1 MVRRLRVGV
10 LGLLA
15 GALICALLAAPALAT
30 PRLKHAWVV
39 VLENHSVGQ
48 ILGNSQAPYLNRLA
62 RRNGLATRYYSL
74 SHPSLPN
81 YLAMLSGSTQGCGS
95 DSCKPGY
102 GGPLLTR
109 QLRHR
114 GLAWRGYFQGLP
126 HAGYVGGDHG
136 SYVQHHNP
144 FTYFNAIVHSHK
156 ARHNILPLSRF
167 RRGLRHPAAFNLV
180 VPDNQHNM
188 HTGSIRE
195 SDRWLQHWIPQITHS
210 RAFRRRSVIFITF
223 DEGHNDSTWLLR
235 QRRSR
240 WPHGPDRSHI
250 PPPPRQDPEAAQ
262 RLLAASHC
270 RERLS
275 ASSDRP
281 RQACT
286 SAQRFL
292 ALDNDRNSL
301 NGHALALCPVDLSAG
316 GIGPSPVRSGVD
328 RRRPQQRRT
337 TGARSQPHRICVCCA
352 RS

>member
-223 DEGHNDSTWLLR
+223 DEGHNDSSGCCVKGVHGGRTVLIAVTSHRHRVRIQKPRSAYSLLR
-235 QRRSR
+235 TVES
-240 WPHGPDRSHI
+240 GF
-250 PPPPRQDPEAAQ
+250 
-262 RLLAASHC
+262 RLPAI
-270 RERLS
+270 
-275 ASSDRP
+275 
-281 RQACT
+281 
-286 SAQRFL
+286 
-292 ALDNDRNSL
+292 
-301 NGHALALCPVDLSAG
+301 GHAKHAPPLNAFW
-316 GIGPSPVRSGVD
+316 
-328 RRRPQQRRT
+328 
-337 TGARSQPHRICVCCA
+337 H
-352 RS
+352 